1 MAGRLL
7 IASAAVLGVV
17 VAAAFWLAGRSGPEP
32 APAPSPASAI
42 GPSTD
47 TEPYLVPV
55 AEGVHI
61 RSLLTVEDDGSASDG
76 YELTGLP
83 DGLGAVAAGGTDFAL
98 LMSHEIDAG
107 AGGVRRHGQRSA
119 YVSTF
124 TIDRVSLEVKD
135 GSDTIDPGVR
145 YWNYLTR
152 EYQDRASPDG
162 RNPRRRGDAFQ
173 AQGDTLVRFCSG
185 TLSAPRQFVSS
196 ESASGYPGQIYFA
209 NEELE
214 PDGRVFGVLLDG
226 ETQQLPQLGLFAH
239 ENTKPAY
246 NRSDTTLA
254 IGTEDTAH
262 GQLHVYAGT
271 KQADGNAFDR
281 AGLTNGTRHVLDLV
295 DENVS
300 TDSDFRA
307 EYGKD
312 RPVEFDLAEVDWDQS
327 GPGQNTEAQEKGLT
341 LNRLEDGAWDP
352 RRPETFYFTTTAG
365 GKSAIPERDG
375 GGLWRLTFDDIE
387 QPRRGGTI
395 ELLLD
400 GSEAPQLN
408 GPDNIDIDAR
418 GNLLIQ
424 EDPDENPHLARVI
437 AYDITTG
444 ARGVLA
450 GFDPDLFAADSANLI
465 TVDEES
471 SGIIDAE
478 QVIGPG
484 WFLFDTQVHEPSQDP
499 DNVELGQLLA
509 MKVDSFR
516 DIYDIP

>member
-1 MAGRLL
+1 MRR
-7 IASAAVLGVV
+7 ASSPAAR
-17 VAAAFWLAGRSGPEP
+17 AAAAIRARST
-32 APAPSPASAI
+32 SPTRS
-42 GPSTD
+42 STP
-47 TEPYLVPV
+47 T
-55 AEGVHI
+55 AAC
-61 RSLLTVEDDGSASDG
+61 SAS
-76 YELTGLP
+76 
-83 DGLGAVAAGGTDFAL
+83 
-98 LMSHEIDAG
+98 S
-107 AGGVRRHGQRSA
+107 
-119 YVSTF
+119 
-124 TIDRVSLEVKD
+124 
-135 GSDTIDPGVR
+135 
-145 YWNYLTR
+145 
-152 EYQDRASPDG
+152 
-162 RNPRRRGDAFQ
+162 
-173 AQGDTLVRFCSG
+173 
-185 TLSAPRQFVSS
+185 
-196 ESASGYPGQIYFA
+196 
-209 NEELE
+209 
-214 PDGRVFGVLLDG
+214 LDG
-226 ETQQLPQLGLFAH
+226 ETQQLPRLGLFAH

-262 GQLHVYAGT
+262 GQLHVYEGT

-307 EYGKD
+307 EYGKG

-327 GPGQNTEAQEKGLT
+327 GPGQNEEAQEKGLT
-341 LNRLEDGAWDP
+341 LNRIEDGAWDP

-365 GKSAIPERDG
+365 GKGATPERDG

-400 GSEAPQLN
+400 GSEAPHLN
-408 GPDNIDIDAR
+408 GPDNIDIDAS

-424 EDPDENPHLARVI
+424 EDPDENPHLARVV
-437 AYDITTG
+437 AYDIATG

-450 GFDPDLFAADSANLI
+450 GFDPDLFGADSANLI

-484 WFLFDTQVHEPSQDP
+484 WFLFDAQVHERSQDP